1 MNILLFASTEA
12 EQPAEG
18 LAAFGVNWQMLLF
31 QAITF
36 LLVVLVLKKFVL
48 GKLYDIID
56 ARKAEIDD
64 GLNKAEQAK
73 KELAS
78 AQDEIDKVL
87 ASARSQAEAIV
98 SDAKKES
105 NEIVKH
111 AEDKALIR
119 AEAIVKD
126 VQAKLALDITKAR
139 KQLELDTVLL
149 VNQVAE
155 VVLREKLDGSK
166 DQDLIT
172 AELEKRREK

>member
-1 MNILLFASTEA
+1 MSILLFASTEA
-12 EQPAEG
+12 EKPAEG

-36 LLVVLVLKKFVL
+36 LLIVLVLKKFVI

-73 KELAS
+73 KELAH
-78 AQDEIDKVL
+78 AQDEIDQIL
-87 ASARSQAEAIV
+87 AKAREQAESIV
-98 SDAKKES
+98 IDAKKES
-105 NEIVKH
+105 SEIVKH

-119 AEAIVKD
+119 AEAIVAD
-126 VQAKLALDITKAR
+126 VQAKLTLDIANAR
-139 KQLELDTVLL
+139 KQLEVDTLQL
-149 VNQVAE
+149 VTQVAE
-155 VVLREKLDGSK
+155 VVLHDKLNDAK
-166 DQDLIT
+166 DQALIV